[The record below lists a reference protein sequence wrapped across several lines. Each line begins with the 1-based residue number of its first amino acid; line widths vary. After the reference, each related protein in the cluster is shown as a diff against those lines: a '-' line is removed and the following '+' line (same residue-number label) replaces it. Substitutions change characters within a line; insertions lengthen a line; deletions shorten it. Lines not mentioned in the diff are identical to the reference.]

1 MVWAKGN
8 SFSSESLEKFWLSV
22 LKMQKMTT
30 NDCGIVNYMIWGS
43 YRKYTAVC
51 IASQTLF
58 NHMFTHIPLSPIY
71 QTGPWPY

>member
-43 YRKYTAVC
+43 YRK
-51 IASQTLF
+51 
-58 NHMFTHIPLSPIY
+58 
-71 QTGPWPY
+71 